1 MRTPACIAVLALAF
15 GAAAASSSGI
25 VVSAPTALA
34 KDKAPEISTAEKDF
48 LAGYTSDDG
57 AARAKAVDR
66 LHDAPEP
73 ARLQLVSTR
82 VIPKEKRADVLAR
95 AVEVL
100 SRVKDESVIEKI
112 VAASRAGPPEQRCLY
127 VESLASMQGSTAAH
141 KALLEFVRDK
151 ETWVRAMS
159 AFALGEHRA
168 MDGFEPLLAC
178 LSDKM
183 WQVQSAA
190 LAALPR
196 LSDKDTLK
204 SKALPKLVDY
214 LENSSGRQRDDC
226 ADALKR
232 ISGRTLGKDADVWR
246 KWIAGGDPA
255 IAPPAA
261 PGTGPD
267 AKPAPAPGTPTG
279 GDYGEQQAAEKP
291 HFYGIEVT
299 STRIVIVLDRSL
311 SMNDPITID
320 RERLRRETS
329 RRRAAVTGEN
339 APKDD
344 KTPPE
349 DVGYDIPW
357 WRIKTKLDLARYQ
370 TINLLSR
377 LAPEQNFE
385 MILFSND
392 VEPWMSRLVPA
403 SQANKQK
410 AIQVVETLK
419 PDGET
424 NTWGALAAAFE
435 MSAAATRTGPGAP
448 DEIYFVTDGQPSKGD
463 ILDGNQIYEAVVQLA
478 KVHQMRVNVIGIGVN
493 LTFLRK
499 IAVITGG
506 QYKSFE

>member
-1 MRTPACIAVLALAF
+1 MRPSAGPAVLAFALCV
-15 GAAAASSSGI
+15 AA
-25 VVSAPTALA
+25 VSAAPASLLPAAFA
-34 KDKAPEISTAEKDF
+34 KDKAPEVSAGERDF

-73 ARLQLVSTR
+73 VRLQLVASR

-100 SRVKDESVIEKI
+100 ARIKDETVVEKL
-112 VAASRAGPPEQRCLY
+112 VATSRSGPPEQRCLY
-127 VESLASMQGSTAAH
+127 VEALASMQGSTAAH
-141 KALLEFVRDK
+141 RALLEFVKDK
-151 ETWVRAMS
+151 ETWVRAMA
-159 AFALGEHRA
+159 AFSLGEHRA
-168 MDGFEPLLAC
+168 MDAFDPLLAC
-178 LSDKM
+178 LNDKM

-196 LSDKDTLK
+196 LSEKETLK
-204 SKALPKLVDY
+204 TKAVPKLVDY

-232 ISGRTLGKDADVWR
+232 ITGRNLGKDADVWR
-246 KWIAGGDPA
+246 KWIAGGDA
-255 IAPPAA
+255 ATAPAA
-261 PGTGPD
+261 PAAPE
-267 AKPAPAPGTPTG
+267 AKPAPAPGAPTG
-279 GDYGEQQAAEKP
+279 GDYGNQESAEKP

-299 STRIVIVLDRSL
+299 STRIVVVLDRSL

-385 MILFSND
+385 LILFSNE
-392 VEPWMSRLVPA
+392 VEPWMNRLVPA
-403 SQANKQK
+403 TQANKQK

-435 MSAAATRTGPGAP
+435 MSASATRTGPGAP